1 MNTTTNQAPLNDK
14 EIKAVYILN
23 NTSIYE
29 GEYAKELIQQLIN
42 AVKQRSPAIKELT
55 PDEQMQLDITLLD
68 VLEEVWDA
76 TMNTDTQPEH
86 WTDEYTAQ
94 VIAERDKKYPN
105 RNEPKMNTINDTSQD
120 DDEDAVYTIF
130 SNDEPLFEISLPDDS
145 VMHINNVFNSINMY
159 GPAEVT
165 LQIILQS

>member
-1 MNTTTNQAPLNDK
+1 
-14 EIKAVYILN
+14 
-23 NTSIYE
+23 
-29 GEYAKELIQQLIN
+29 
-42 AVKQRSPAIKELT
+42 
-55 PDEQMQLDITLLD
+55 
-68 VLEEVWDA
+68 
-76 TMNTDTQPEH
+76 
-86 WTDEYTAQ
+86 
-94 VIAERDKKYPN
+94 
-105 RNEPKMNTINDTSQD
+105 MNTINDTSQD